1 MNEQVTQQ
9 IIADYAMEN
18 ANLRITVATL
28 QAKLKESEQQEETEK
43 EAE

>member
-1 MNEQVTQQ
+1 MNEQVMQQ

-18 ANLRITVATL
+18 ANLRIAVATL
-28 QAKLKESEQQEETEK
+28 QAKLKEQEEKEETE